1 MKKLVKINH
10 LNTQKVLSNGQKK
23 VVSKKNSLQMI
34 MKLTFGM
41 RNIMKKKIKY
51 FNLLGLNKLKFF

>member
-23 VVSKKNSLQMI
+23 VASKKNSLQMI

>member
-1 MKKLVKINH
+1 MKTLVKINH

>member
-1 MKKLVKINH
+1 MKTLVKINH

-23 VVSKKNSLQMI
+23 VVNKKNSLQMI

-51 FNLLGLNKLKFF
+51 FNFLGLNKLKFF